1 MPIHLAL
8 DQASGFALCAAAAGT
23 MKDEPIAVRVA
34 LLALRLFEVTA
45 SLKTSPILAP
55 EA

>member
-1 MPIHLAL
+1 MPTHLAL
-8 DQASGFALCAAAAGT
+8 DQASGLVLCAAAGT
-23 MKDEPIAVRVA
+23 MKDETIAVRVA

-45 SLKTSPILAP
+45 SLTTDPIPAP